1 MCDERSVLVQ
11 GKNFICTWCEHQENL
26 EMGIIRMVE
35 EYKLLFPN
43 RLITVSSVS
52 DWCGLNINRSKLY
65 RILRKH
71 FEMVGFG
78 KNAFYR

>member
-1 MCDERSVLVQ
+1 
-11 GKNFICTWCEHQENL
+11 
-26 EMGIIRMVE
+26 MVE

-71 FEMVGFG
+71 FEMVGSG